1 MSKIHDWGKSPNP
14 GSPKAVEQGCICAV
28 LDNLHGKGLEGGFY
42 ITVGCK
48 LHDPIEGKG

>member
-1 MSKIHDWGKSPNP
+1 MHISIYYDTLVT
-14 GSPKAVEQGCICAV
+14 SPKAVEQGCICAV